1 METPRND
8 CTALHWAAD
17 QGHAEACEL
26 LLKFGAQVDD
36 EDDDARG
43 LRQVWSDVK
52 RNLQR
57 KSQAWTPLCLAAEE
71 RYEEF
76 LFNLHL
82 AFIFTYFHHSYS
94 CC

>member
-1 METPRND
+1 
-8 CTALHWAAD
+8 
-17 QGHAEACEL
+17 L

-52 RNLQR
+52 RKLHR

-71 RYEEF
+71 RYEEV

-82 AFIFTYFHHSYS
+82 ALIFTIRILGVRDDSIRCLCLTDALHRRAI
-94 CC
+94 